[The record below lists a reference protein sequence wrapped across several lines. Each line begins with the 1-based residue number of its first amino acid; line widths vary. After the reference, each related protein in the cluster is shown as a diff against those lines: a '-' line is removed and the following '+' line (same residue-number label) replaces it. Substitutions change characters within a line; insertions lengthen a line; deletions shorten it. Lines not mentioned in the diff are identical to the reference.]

1 MLSAALPRNV
11 KDCAPILLHKHK
23 HKHKRTILAVVILL
37 HATPGDTTSK
47 LTHLEVYY
55 IHVT

>member
-1 MLSAALPRNV
+1 MLSATLPRNV

-23 HKHKRTILAVVILL
+23 HRHKRTIFSVAIQL

-47 LTHLEVYY
+47 LTHLEVYV
-55 IHVT
+55 HVT